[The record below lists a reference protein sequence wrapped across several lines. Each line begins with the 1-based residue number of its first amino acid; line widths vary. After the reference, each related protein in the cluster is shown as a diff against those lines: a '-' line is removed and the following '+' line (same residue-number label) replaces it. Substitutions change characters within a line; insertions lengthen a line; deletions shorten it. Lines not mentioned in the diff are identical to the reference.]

1 MLILACDRRM
11 CSHLSPRRVQED
23 SPSEPRKAA
32 GSPREPYSRVRMAK
46 FSEKHIEKKAM
57 CAVMKM
63 AIFIVQINHEIGSCA
78 MVLDA
83 VFLWCGWPCSLF

>member
-1 MLILACDRRM
+1 MLKSACDRMM
-11 CSHLSPRRVQED
+11 CSHLSPKRVQE
-23 SPSEPRKAA
+23 SPSEPRRAA

-46 FSEKHIEKKAM
+46 FSEKNIEKKAM
-57 CAVMKM
+57 CAVMRM

-83 VFLWCGWPCSLF
+83 VFHGVDGHVHCKI